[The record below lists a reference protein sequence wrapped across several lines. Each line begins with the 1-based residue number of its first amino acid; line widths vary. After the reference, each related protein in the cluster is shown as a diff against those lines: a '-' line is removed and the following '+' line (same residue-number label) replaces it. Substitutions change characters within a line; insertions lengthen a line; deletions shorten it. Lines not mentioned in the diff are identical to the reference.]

1 MPWGEREEDVR
12 GTDERT
18 RTGAV
23 KEWRTE
29 SGRKKLGEEQRTGTC
44 PEA

>member
-18 RTGAV
+18 RTAV

-29 SGRKKLGEEQRTGTC
+29 SGRKKPGEEQRTGTC